1 MSLITTTLSGL
12 TGCGT
17 EEAPVTDA
25 HGAPITS
32 PEDMSGADR
41 DRHRA
46 RLERK
51 QQKAGSTR
59 TLPTDDPSQWVGKK
73 VRSKKTGATFII
85 RQVYKSNRVELEKS
99 WMTYSSDVPAI
110 RADYEVCI

>member
-1 MSLITTTLSGL
+1 MSLPSTTLSGL
-12 TGCGT
+12 TGT
-17 EEAPVTDA
+17 EDASVTDA
-25 HGAPITS
+25 HGDPTTS

-46 RLERK
+46 RFERK

-59 TLPTDDPSQWVGKK
+59 ALPTDDPSQWVGKK
-73 VRSKKTGATFII
+73 VRSRKTGATYVI

-99 WMTYSSDVPAI
+99 WMKYSSDVPAI
-110 RADYEVCI
+110 RAEYEICV